1 MAEKKNGNFQVS
13 VKVGMLLSSVIT
25 AILIH
30 LNRDNLNASMSMT
43 TVIFVLIFVIFFQFG
58 VGPIPPFITSELFVT
73 AQRYFRNTRNK
84 KSPTN
89 FKATSLLNN
98 RSCELDFKYDY
109 RCSLST
115 CQSGNRRSK
124 FSYFWRN
131 HFVFHHLCDVMC
143 SRNQR
148 KNNKVGFYI
157 VVRTV
162 AANITVALANSY
174 T

>member
-1 MAEKKNGNFQVS
+1 MQVCQWQQLFLS
-13 VKVGMLLSSVIT
+13 WYLLFSFNLEWVRFHHLSHQNYSLLLKG
-25 AILIH
+25 ILE
-30 LNRDNLNASMSMT
+30 T
-43 TVIFVLIFVIFFQFG
+43 WET
-58 VGPIPPFITSELFVT
+58 
-73 AQRYFRNTRNK
+73 K
-84 KSPTN
+84 KSLTN

-124 FSYFWRN
+124 FPYFWRN

-157 VVRTV
+157 DIDVGFEHPKISSIFNRQHHCCTSELINTW
-162 AANITVALANSY
+162 AQI
-174 T
+174 